1 MPRHPERFDDGFNIS
16 QSLNLTTTPRST
28 GQRLEAE
35 TPVYLADSMG
45 EMWFWYALSTACF
58 VGGALNEP
66 GGGHNILEPM
76 VLNVPTVVGPRYFN
90 FQTIVDEF
98 IDENA
103 VLIAQDA
110 QQVVDI
116 WLACLAE
123 PEATEQLV
131 VQAHKVLQR
140 NQGSLQKHIGV
151 INRYLAEKS

>member
-1 MPRHPERFDDGFNIS
+1 
-16 QSLNLTTTPRST
+16 
-28 GQRLEAE
+28 
-35 TPVYLADSMG
+35 
-45 EMWFWYALSTACF
+45 
-58 VGGALNEP
+58 
-66 GGGHNILEPM
+66 
-76 VLNVPTVVGPRYFN
+76 VVGPRYFN

-151 INRYLAEKS
+151 INR